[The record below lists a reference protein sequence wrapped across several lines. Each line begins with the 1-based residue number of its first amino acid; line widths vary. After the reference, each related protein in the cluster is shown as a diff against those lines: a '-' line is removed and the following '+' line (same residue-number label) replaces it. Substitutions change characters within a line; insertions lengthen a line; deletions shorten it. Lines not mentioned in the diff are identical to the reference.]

1 MTSRPLARALAGAQA
16 ARWTGA
22 ASALAG
28 LILITILALATTGAV
43 TPWLM
48 SGAAVLLGGMS
59 VIVNGL
65 IGREMAQRKEL
76 QRDLRAAA
84 AVQRSL
90 LPTALPELAGCEFAM
105 SYRMSR
111 EIGGDCVD
119 AFTLPDGRVALL
131 VGDVSGKGIAAALVM
146 SGVQAQFRLLGEM
159 GSGLADIAARIEQHL
174 LDRANRRYVTAVLI
188 FLDAATGTFDYLSA
202 GHVPFVYVE
211 SSGDPVEIAATGPP
225 MGLLPGMPREI
236 LRRSLPKG
244 AALILVTDGVT
255 ERRQGDNDYGVGGLL
270 AAAAR
275 MRGIPAQHAVDALLA
290 DNDRFAGG
298 IAADDDLTVV
308 VIRATP

>member
-1 MTSRPLARALAGAQA
+1 MASLPLARALAGAQT

-22 ASALAG
+22 ASAVAG
-28 LILITILALATTGAV
+28 LILIATLALATTGTV

-48 SGAAVLLGGMS
+48 VVVAVLLGGMS
-59 VIVNGL
+59 VVVNGL

-84 AVQRSL
+84 AIQRSL

-105 SYRMSR
+105 VYRMSR

-119 AFTLPDGRVALL
+119 AFTLPDGRLALL

-159 GSGLADIAARIEQHL
+159 GLGLADIAARIEQHL
-174 LDRANRRYVTAVLI
+174 LDRANGRYVTAVLI
-188 FLDAATGTFDYLSA
+188 FLDPAAGTFDYLSA
-202 GHVPFVYVE
+202 GHVPFVYVDA
-211 SSGDPVEIAATGPP
+211 SGDAVEIVANGPP
-225 MGLLPGMPREI
+225 MGLLPGMPREV

-270 AAAAR
+270 AVAAR
-275 MRGIPAQHAVDALLA
+275 MRGMPAQQAVEALLS
-290 DNDRFAGG
+290 DNDRYAGG
-298 IAADDDLTVV
+298 VAADDDLTVV
-308 VIRATP
+308 VVRARP

>member
-1 MTSRPLARALAGAQA
+1 MSFLPFMRPLVGAQA

-22 ASALAG
+22 VAAVAALC
-28 LILITILALATTGAV
+28 LIAVLALATTGGV
-43 TPWLM
+43 TPSVM
-48 SGAAVLLGGMS
+48 TAAALLLGGMS
-59 VIVNGL
+59 AIVNGL

-84 AVQRSL
+84 AIQRSL
-90 LPTALPELAGCEFAM
+90 LPTALPKLAGCEFAM

-119 AFTLPDGRVALL
+119 AFTLPDGRVALM

-174 LDRANRRYVTAVLI
+174 LDRANGRYVTAVLM
-188 FLDAATGTFDYLSA
+188 FLDPATGTFDYLSA
-202 GHVPFVYVE
+202 GHVPFVYVD
-211 SSGDPVEIAATGPP
+211 SSAEVVEITATGPP
-225 MGLLPGMPREI
+225 MGLLPGMPREV

-255 ERRQGDNDYGVGGLL
+255 ERRQGDQDYGVSGLL
-270 AAAAR
+270 SVATR
-275 MRGIPAQHAVDALLA
+275 HRGMPAQHVVDALLA

-308 VIRATP
+308 VVRATP